1 MVPFA
6 WNPSAGKGVKD
17 GCLSLLASQPNLEA
31 SSLKS
36 QAEVVTDQDK
46 ARDGSQ
52 HLRDEG
58 LPNL

>member
-17 GCLSLLASQPNLEA
+17 GCLSLLASQPSLEA

-46 ARDGSQ
+46 ARDGTQ
-52 HLRDEG
+52 
-58 LPNL
+58 P